1 MICKLGLE
9 TLFTF
14 QVRNE
19 DYAFIWDSAVLDY
32 AVEQIPCNS
41 IHTVGRLFG
50 KIGYGFGLQKSSPYR
65 EELST
70 HILQMRETGF
80 MDQLKVKW

>member
-1 MICKLGLE
+1 MFRPLK
-9 TLFTF
+9 
-14 QVRNE
+14 VRNE

-32 AVEQIPCNS
+32 SVEEKPCNS
-41 IHTVGRLFG
+41 IQTVGRLFG

-70 HILQMRETGF
+70 YILKLRETNF
-80 MDQLKVKW
+80 MEDLKIKW